1 METLTIKCDKCD
13 WTYTLDGVTE
23 ANQDAKA
30 QLLEL
35 KLANDHT
42 CPNA

>member
-1 METLTIKCDKCD
+1 METLTIKCIECG

-23 ANQDAKA
+23 DNQDAKA

-35 KLANDHT
+35 KLANEHT
-42 CPNA
+42 CPTA